1 MHASMYIDIPYIDG
15 NRSGSILAGKI
26 SVYLRKMLQRNLQLY
41 FHIITETFRIIYISS
56 IAEFSVNGRK
66 CFRQE
71 WCRNIFRQ
79 YTEVFLTVH
88 VALLINKAVSV
99 RFPAHCRPEE
109 ERTGL
114 SFLSRGHRSIV
125 RTPYLLNILTKS

>member
-15 NRSGSILAGKI
+15 NHSGSILAGKI

-56 IAEFSVNGRK
+56 VAEFSVNGRK

-71 WCRNIFRQ
+71 CCRNIFRQ
-79 YTEVFLTVH
+79 YTEVFLTV
-88 VALLINKAVSV
+88 
-99 RFPAHCRPEE
+99 
-109 ERTGL
+109 
-114 SFLSRGHRSIV
+114 
-125 RTPYLLNILTKS
+125 